1 MKSLIDMEQVRQQA
15 IEALRNGIMRVCVAG
30 MWFPIHFIHADE
42 HAQYGLM
49 TAFGEIVR
57 LVQYSADNIA
67 GYLV

>member
-1 MKSLIDMEQVRQQA
+1 MGMTIDMEQVKQQA
-15 IEALRNGIMRVCVAG
+15 VDALRTGIMRICVAG
-30 MWFPIHFIHADE
+30 KWFPIRFIHNDE

-67 GYLV
+67 AYLV